1 MINKNDLSAISEKI
15 NKTTRRR
22 RRKDPFIRMNKF
34 IYLFLI
40 NKF

>member
-1 MINKNDLSAISEKI
+1 MINKNDLSAIPEKI

-22 RRKDPFIRMNKF
+22 RRKDPFIRMYKL

-40 NKF
+40 N